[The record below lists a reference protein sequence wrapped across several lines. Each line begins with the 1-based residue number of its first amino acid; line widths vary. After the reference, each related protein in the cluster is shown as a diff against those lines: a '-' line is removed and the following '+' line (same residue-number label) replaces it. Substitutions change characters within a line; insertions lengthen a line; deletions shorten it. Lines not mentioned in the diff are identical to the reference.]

1 MNAPVLLYGNRAADS
16 VPLAAMA
23 LDVSP
28 QETLVLPDVQ
38 ILYVLHEMPMQAALA
53 RLPVAL
59 HPSIPAVLGIT
70 FMHAKDSP
78 FGEFTLAYVGIAC
91 RTGIK
96 PRHFITG
103 AFCANADAARY
114 FGGRYG
120 FDCRHAVVSYHETYD
135 RIRGEVQVDGRSI
148 LDVAIAECIPLVGAG
163 GMIKYSPPLTA
174 TRVGGE
180 PALVQFEAGYD
191 FKRSIR
197 GSLAARDL
205 RRRRARRRR
214 ADAHHGHRRIPCG
227 GRSAPH
233 AGTLPG
239 LARHPRGSGRREE
252 DCALRF
258 RRSFTLVGANS
269 FARALAMWG
278 ASARL

>member
-1 MNAPVLLYGNRAADS
+1 MNAPVLLYGSRAPAT
-16 VPLAAMA
+16 VPLAPMA

-70 FMHAKDSP
+70 VMHAKESP

-103 AFCANADAARY
+103 AFCGNAAPAQY

-120 FDCRHAVVSYHETYD
+120 FDCKNATVTYLETYD
-135 RIRGEVQVDGRSI
+135 RIRGEVVVDGRTI
-148 LDVAIAECIPLVGAG
+148 LDIAIAECIPLVGAG
-163 GMIKYSPPLTA
+163 GIIKYSPPLTA
-174 TRVGGE
+174 TRVNGE

-197 GSLAARDL
+197 GRSQLASFDAAALGDAALTPTMGIAGSHAVVDLHLMPARFQVDL
-205 RRRRARRRR
+205 TTPAEAGGAKKIAR
-214 ADAHHGHRRIPCG
+214 
-227 GRSAPH
+227 
-233 AGTLPG
+233 
-239 LARHPRGSGRREE
+239 
-252 DCALRF
+252 
-258 RRSFTLVGANS
+258 
-269 FARALAMWG
+269 
-278 ASARL
+278 

>member
-38 ILYVLHEMPMQAALA
+38 ILYVLHEMPMQTALA

-103 AFCANADAARY
+103 AFCGNADAAKY

-197 GSLAARDL
+197 GRSQLATFDAAALGDAALTPTMGIAGSHAVVDLHLMPARFQVDL
-205 RRRRARRRR
+205 TTPVEAGGAKKIAR
-214 ADAHHGHRRIPCG
+214 
-227 GRSAPH
+227 
-233 AGTLPG
+233 
-239 LARHPRGSGRREE
+239 
-252 DCALRF
+252 
-258 RRSFTLVGANS
+258 
-269 FARALAMWG
+269 
-278 ASARL
+278 

>member
-1 MNAPVLLYGNRAADS
+1 MNAPVLLYGHREPAT
-16 VPLAAMA
+16 VPLASMA

-28 QETLVLPDVQ
+28 QETLILPDVQ

-103 AFCANADAARY
+103 AFCGNAAAANY
-114 FGGRYG
+114 FGSRYG
-120 FDCRHAVVSYHETYD
+120 FDCKSATVSYRETYD
-135 RIRGEVQVDGRSI
+135 RIRGEVVMDGRSI
-148 LDVAIAECIPLVGAG
+148 LDIAIAECVPLVGTG
-163 GMIKYSPPLTA
+163 GIIKYSPPLTA

-180 PALVQFEAGYD
+180 AALVQFEAGYD

-197 GSLAARDL
+197 GRSQLATFDAAALGDAALTPTMGIAGSHAVVDLHLMPARFQVSLTTPAEAGGAKKIAR
-205 RRRRARRRR
+205 
-214 ADAHHGHRRIPCG
+214 
-227 GRSAPH
+227 
-233 AGTLPG
+233 
-239 LARHPRGSGRREE
+239 
-252 DCALRF
+252 
-258 RRSFTLVGANS
+258 
-269 FARALAMWG
+269 
-278 ASARL
+278 